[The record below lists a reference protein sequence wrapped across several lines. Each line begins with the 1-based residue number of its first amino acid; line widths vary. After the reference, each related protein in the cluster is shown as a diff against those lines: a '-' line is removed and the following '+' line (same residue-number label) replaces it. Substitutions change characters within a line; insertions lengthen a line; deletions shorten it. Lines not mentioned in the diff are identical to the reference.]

1 VKSKTGPSIITNR
14 LQQAVVSPNDFWQGT
29 SKDDSMESV
38 DFRQGMWCAS
48 SEIGSGVALLLQAA
62 ILAAE
67 VDREI
72 WDFAVEISTMHFAG
86 ISNSDLRW
94 MICKGYVQHS
104 YEVTEPLETSRR
116 FRASNELSFSN
127 RSCFVLTAKGQRF
140 ARQLVPLNAAQSSDK
155 RNHSDGNGASKVGTR
170 NSESDIPLQIAC
182 PTWDSGRHQL
192 RVADVIVKE
201 YKLPSPN
208 QETILSAFEEEQWPP
223 CVADPLPVH
232 PDLDPKR
239 RLHDTIKSL
248 NRNQRTFLIRFMG
261 DGTGEGVRWE
271 WVKRQPNV

>member
-1 VKSKTGPSIITNR
+1 MMRGKSQQPSFSALYSDRKNG
-14 LQQAVVSPNDFWQGT
+14 QFNGT
-29 SKDDSMESV
+29 QHHQVEVDPMESIE
-38 DFRQGMWCAS
+38 FKQGMWAAS
-48 SEIGSGVALLLQAA
+48 AEIGSGVALLLQAA
-62 ILAAE
+62 TLAAE
-67 VDREI
+67 VDRDI
-72 WDFAVEISTMHFAG
+72 WDFAVEIATLHFAG
-86 ISNSDLRW
+86 VSNSDLRW

-116 FRASNELSFSN
+116 FRPSNELSFGN
-127 RSCFVLTAKGQRF
+127 RSCFVLTSKGQRF
-140 ARQLVPLNAAQSSDK
+140 AQHVAPHISANDS
-155 RNHSDGNGASKVGTR
+155 RNHTEINGVSRASAK
-170 NSESDIPLQIAC
+170 NSNEVQLQITC

-201 YKLPSPN
+201 FKLPSPN

-248 NRNQRTFLIRFMG
+248 NRNQRTSLIRFMG

-271 WVKRQPNV
+271 WIKRQPEV

>member
-1 VKSKTGPSIITNR
+1 
-14 LQQAVVSPNDFWQGT
+14 
-29 SKDDSMESV
+29 MESV
-38 DFRQGMWCAS
+38 EFRQGMWVAS
-48 SEIGSGVALLLQAA
+48 SEIGNGVALLLQATT
-62 ILAAE
+62 LAAE
-67 VDREI
+67 VEREA
-72 WDFAVEISTMHFAG
+72 WDFAVEIATLHLAG
-86 ISNSDLRW
+86 VSNSDLRW

-116 FRASNELSFSN
+116 FRACNELSFSN
-127 RSCFVLTAKGQRF
+127 RSCFVLTSKGQRF
-140 ARQLVPLNAAQSSDK
+140 ARQIVTQNSHSTDV
-155 RNHSDGNGASKVGTR
+155 RNHTDGNGAFKSPGKSL
-170 NSESDIPLQIAC
+170 SEPTMQIAC
-182 PTWDSGRHQL
+182 PVWDSGRHQL

-201 YKLPSPN
+201 FKLPSPN

-271 WVKRQPNV
+271 WMKRQPEV

>member
-1 VKSKTGPSIITNR
+1 MIRGKS
-14 LQQAVVSPNDFWQGT
+14 QQVSFSTKFSDGKNGT
-29 SKDDSMESV
+29 SNGTRHHNIEVDPMESIE
-38 DFRQGMWCAS
+38 FKQGMWAAS
-48 SEIGSGVALLLQAA
+48 AEIGSGVALLLQAA
-62 ILAAE
+62 TLAAE
-67 VDREI
+67 VDRDI
-72 WDFAVEISTMHFAG
+72 WDFAVEIATLHFAG
-86 ISNSDLRW
+86 VSNSDLRW

-116 FRASNELSFSN
+116 FRPSNELSFSV

-140 ARQLVPLNAAQSSDK
+140 ARQVAPQTPSVEA
-155 RNHSDGNGASKVGTR
+155 RNHAESNGTSRGPDRVAD
-170 NSESDIPLQIAC
+170 NSHLNITC

-201 YKLPSPN
+201 FKLPSPN

-223 CVADPLPVH
+223 CVSDPLPVH

-271 WVKRQPNV
+271 WIKRQPDA

>member
-1 VKSKTGPSIITNR
+1 
-14 LQQAVVSPNDFWQGT
+14 
-29 SKDDSMESV
+29 MESV
-38 DFRQGMWCAS
+38 EFRQGMWAAS
-48 SEIGSGVALLLQAA
+48 SEIGHGIALLLQAST
-62 ILAAE
+62 LAAE
-67 VDREI
+67 VEREP
-72 WDFAVEISTMHFAG
+72 WDFAVEIATLHLAG
-86 ISNSDLRW
+86 VSNSDLRW
-94 MICKGYVQHS
+94 MICKGYVQHC

-127 RSCFVLTAKGQRF
+127 RSCFVLTGKGQRF
-140 ARQLVPLNAAQSSDK
+140 GRQLTPPMSPSSSDM
-155 RNHSDGNGASKVGTR
+155 RNHSEMNGSKFSGRNPASDP
-170 NSESDIPLQIAC
+170 SMQIAC
-182 PTWDSGRHQL
+182 PVWDAGRHQL

-201 YKLPSPN
+201 FKLPSPN

-271 WVKRQPNV
+271 WMKRQPEA